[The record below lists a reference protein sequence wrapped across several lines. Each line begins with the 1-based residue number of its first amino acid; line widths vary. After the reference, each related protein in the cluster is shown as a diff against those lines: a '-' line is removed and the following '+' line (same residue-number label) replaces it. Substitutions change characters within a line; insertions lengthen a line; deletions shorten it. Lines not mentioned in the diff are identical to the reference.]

1 METIRIAL
9 KDLEQNTGQIPGLPA
24 NPRQWT
30 KTEIDKIARSLRET
44 PELFEAR
51 PIIVTQYAGK
61 FVILGGNLRFEGCK
75 QNKDKDAPCFIIQDD
90 TPIDKMKEII
100 IKDNGTFGGW
110 DYDALANEWDDLPLA
125 DFGVSAWDSP
135 DANDEIP
142 SDLDADGK
150 EKPYVLK
157 VTFPTADKMTSF
169 VMAYKDILEKD
180 YSCTMSESGGA
191 L

>member
-1 METIRIAL
+1 MDTIRIAL
-9 KDLEQNTGQIPGLPA
+9 KDLVQNTGQIPGVPA

-30 KTEIDKIARSLRET
+30 KKEIDKIAKSLRET

-75 QNKDKDAPCFIIQDD
+75 KNKDKDAPCFIIPDD

-100 IKDNGTFGGW
+100 IKDNGSFGEW
-110 DYDALANEWDDLPLA
+110 DYDALANEWDDLVLT
-125 DFGVSAWDSP
+125 DWGVPTWETPKESNSEEKKDLS
-135 DANDEIP
+135 DTLEISYKLEISCNDESEQETLYNEFIERG
-142 SDLDADGK
+142 L
-150 EKPYVLK
+150 ECR
-157 VTFPTADKMTSF
+157 
-169 VMAYKDILEKD
+169 IL
-180 YSCTMSESGGA
+180 T